1 MRRWLAFLIL
11 AVTTAA
17 FGAVPKVPIGGKV
30 IAPDGLTY
38 SGTINCVLSAPA
50 TALDG
55 ATSVRVQSTGTLT
68 IASDGTVTGS
78 LVANDITTPVTS
90 YTCTTRINRVPV
102 YTQSELIYLTSAAS
116 VDWGAISR
124 PGATPYTP
132 VGVAGSLGAV
142 QASNGSGGLAD
153 SGVTA
158 TAGALTATSV
168 NGEQFWP
175 LATALTGTIAA
186 GTYDFGEGTYTIT
199 GAVTLSSGV
208 HLRGRGPGKTILQL
222 AADRTGG
229 AVFSVN
235 AGSTDVSNITIEDMT
250 IDGNDA
256 TWASS
261 YLLYVTSGATSQL
274 TDATFRNVTFK
285 GIKSRALVL
294 TSAARV
300 KVIGCT
306 FNGVGATN
314 PNGTAIYGIYV
325 GQAAKKAS
333 SDITIE
339 HNTFTNFGGAAIQ
352 PGTASAGITI
362 VTPASGVRINDNHFS
377 NFVAANNYKLDAI
390 ELNGVTTD
398 MPRQVTVSNNT
409 FSAIKGSMVN
419 AEASGGSSNCN
430 AFNTDMG
437 LIVEGNTGADV
448 GYDDTAVHKP
458 GIYICN
464 AKNVVIKGNAI
475 SDTAGDGNGTIE
487 VHTTG
492 GTVSENIITYTVAA
506 ASPASVPLYL
516 GGADI
521 ICTDNEVRGGTYG
534 IQVQSLTNSR
544 IEQNVLSDQLTYP
557 MFINPVGSGDVSG
570 VVVRNNKLSSSLGS
584 IAHAVYTNG
593 NITNSEFSHNTSA
606 GFSTATVYLSGG
618 ASSNAFEFNRNATTI
633 NGTLV
638 KSSTDLKSMPDASG
652 TVVLDRDNGPGAVA
666 ALRSHLSAYGDPSF
680 SERPAFVDMYVDFF
694 HGQPLMTDFSGGAS
708 GYKDPVFTVAQCP
721 ANTPSS
727 GSCTDTTGIDY
738 VCISDP
744 NGDGTAGNDISVG
757 DGIVFIG
764 TAASSALG
772 TPTGQ
777 TYYVTAIGAGGG
789 AGTDCPNTGNNKKV
803 TLRPRPNYVSEGIV
817 SGTTKLTTV
826 WHQAYHW
833 GYAASYLAGYQLAF
847 ASRDTYG
854 AHGRNLISNGV
865 LNGNTGKTPPG
876 WTATNFTLGYQQ
888 FQTTPTVAS
897 TTQCFEGEAGTAPY
911 ACVNDATCA
920 SGGFLETGWIDV
932 EPGAR
937 YVADGFLTAY
947 ATDAVGL
954 YSDKNEDGTYEAL
967 TGNTTWA
974 FDGLLFNRHWGV
986 PTSWTRSYTIPWDVQ
1001 RVKFRYV
1008 SGASCSSGTPTLDG
1022 WSLRRLTTR
1031 QADGEVAAYA
1041 GGTTYAAGT
1050 SVSYGGQVWTSTLSS
1065 NVGHQP
1071 DVSPTWWSPTGG
1083 RFLIEDP
1090 GTRNIVYTGDSW
1102 SQNDGTNFSNGKK
1115 FCDGLK
1121 AGMQARLGR
1130 DISSQIVCNGRGGET
1145 TAQLLS
1151 GTACTTQLSTGG
1163 ALNCWN
1169 DQIAQYSPLY
1179 TIVILGTNDVIGSVT
1194 SATYV
1199 GNMKQISRRLQS
1211 IGSAPIFLSPAPIEN
1226 SFGSYAYMA
1235 SAHAYYTLLKHAVL
1249 DEVP

>member
-1 MRRWLAFLIL
+1 MRRWLAFLLL

-17 FGAVPKVPIGGKV
+17 FGAVPKVTITGKV

-38 SGTINCVLSAPA
+38 AGSINCVMSAPA
-50 TALDG
+50 TAMDG
-55 ATSVRVQSTGTLT
+55 GTSVRVQSTGTLT
-68 IASDGTVTGS
+68 IASDGTVSGA
-78 LVANDITTPVTS
+78 LVANDITTPTTA
-90 YTCTTRINRVPV
+90 YTCTTRLNRVPV
-102 YTQSELIYLTSAAS
+102 YTQTELIYLTTGSGT

-132 VGVAGSLGAV
+132 VGVAGSSGAV
-142 QASNGSGGLAD
+142 QASNGLGGLAD

-158 TAGALTATSV
+158 TAGALTAKSVVGIRYANQYATGGAGTTVSPWTGWETAITTLPSTGGSVVFPKGYYYTSSPVVIPYDGIQISGEV
-168 NGEQFWP
+168 NVNRGGVNNNGSVVHASGTWSGDAVFKGTNINGVTIRDLKITGTGTTSANAILAYGGNRWTIENVFADQFTGP
-175 LATALTGTIAA
+175 CIDLATDGSSNVTGRLSNIWVENCVKGSSLAAKTGAIQVEWTDTYIDSVTGSTSSSDYSESGKRVGILLAGSFNFMVNSVGHLSEDGIALTGTYNRVANCRA
-186 GTYDFGEGTYTIT
+186 DLNRGNGFVVTGGSNAVSNSLAMNNSQQTDNTYDGFYVATGTNSTFTGNTNGYNLTNKVRYAFNDASGSGANAWQGNYSPAASYGTGEYSNASGIGRWFGPSTASGFAGELRGSLKVGDPTSSTEYARLTFPGSAAVANFGFSKSNLSWAFDYDGTLNMAADPFVTNTSFAAQSFVLKPSAAYSGNRITIT
-199 GAVTLSSGV
+199 GATPTASQTATF
-208 HLRGRGPGKTILQL
+208 P
-222 AADRTGG
+222 
-229 AVFSVN
+229 
-235 AGSTDVSNITIEDMT
+235 
-250 IDGNDA
+250 DA
-256 TWASS
+256 T
-261 YLLYVTSGATSQL
+261 
-274 TDATFRNVTFK
+274 
-285 GIKSRALVL
+285 
-294 TSAARV
+294 
-300 KVIGCT
+300 
-306 FNGVGATN
+306 
-314 PNGTAIYGIYV
+314 
-325 GQAAKKAS
+325 
-333 SDITIE
+333 
-339 HNTFTNFGGAAIQ
+339 
-352 PGTASAGITI
+352 
-362 VTPASGVRINDNHFS
+362 
-377 NFVAANNYKLDAI
+377 
-390 ELNGVTTD
+390 
-398 MPRQVTVSNNT
+398 
-409 FSAIKGSMVN
+409 
-419 AEASGGSSNCN
+419 
-430 AFNTDMG
+430 
-437 LIVEGNTGADV
+437 
-448 GYDDTAVHKP
+448 
-458 GIYICN
+458 
-464 AKNVVIKGNAI
+464 
-475 SDTAGDGNGTIE
+475 
-487 VHTTG
+487 
-492 GTVSENIITYTVAA
+492 
-506 ASPASVPLYL
+506 
-516 GGADI
+516 
-521 ICTDNEVRGGTYG
+521 
-534 IQVQSLTNSR
+534 
-544 IEQNVLSDQLTYP
+544 
-557 MFINPVGSGDVSG
+557 
-570 VVVRNNKLSSSLGS
+570 
-584 IAHAVYTNG
+584 
-593 NITNSEFSHNTSA
+593 
-606 GFSTATVYLSGG
+606 
-618 ASSNAFEFNRNATTI
+618 
-633 NGTLV
+633 
-638 KSSTDLKSMPDASG
+638 G

-744 NGDGTAGNDISVG
+744 NGDGTAGDDISVG

-897 TTQCFEGEAGTAPY
+897 TTQCWEGEAGTAPY

-920 SGGFLETGWIDV
+920 SGGFMETGWIDV

-974 FDGLLFNRHWGV
+974 FDGLLFNRFWGV
-986 PTSWTRSYTIPWDVQ
+986 PQHWTRSYTIPWDVP

-1008 SGASCSSGTPTLDG
+1008 SGASCSSGNPTMDA

-1102 SQNDGTNFSNGKK
+1102 AQNDGTNFSNGKK

-1130 DISSQIVCNGRGGET
+1130 DISAQIICNGRGGET

-1169 DQIAQYSPLY
+1169 DQIASLNPLY
-1179 TIVILGTNDVIGSVT
+1179 TIVILGTNDVIGSVA
-1194 SATYV
+1194 SGTYV
-1199 GNMKQISRRLQS
+1199 GNMKQIAKRLQS
-1211 IGSAPIFLSPAPIEN
+1211 IGSVPIFLSPAPIEN

-1235 SAHAYYTLLKHAVL
+1235 SAHAYYTLLKHAVF
-1249 DEVP
+1249 DEAP